1 MRTRPSVTTKATTTQ
16 PAAAKPVSAMSVS
29 AMPAATQ
36 PAQRVRVA
44 HEVPGRL
51 RLRSPA
57 LADPS
62 LDPSY
67 LEAMLEAVPGVTG
80 ARINS
85 AAACVTVRHDGGA
98 GVRQRILELVEDIPG
113 EAFLPGQHR
122 TAPLPL
128 PTVIGQAV
136 AAAATPFLPGG
147 VKAPLSW
154 GLGLPTIT
162 HGLGTL
168 LSEGVKVEV
177 LDAAA
182 VGFSLL
188 RGDHFT
194 ANAIVAMLG
203 LGNWLEQWTTAK
215 SDQLLKDLLRPQVE
229 SVWVERDAREVRLA
243 FADLAVGDVVI
254 CGAGELIPVDG
265 VVVDGEAAL
274 NRSSITGESLPVQA
288 SLGSEVLSG
297 SLVEDGRLKI
307 AARTVG
313 GETSMA
319 RTRRFLQN
327 SLRSKSASQ
336 KHSDELADRLVPV
349 TLGLGLG
356 LFALTR
362 DVRRAAAVL
371 TVDYSCALKLAA
383 PVAVK
388 SGMHAAGHQGVLLK
402 GGQALDN
409 LAAIDTIVF
418 DKTGTLT
425 RGDLRVTDVLPI
437 QATGAPDETL
447 TPEELLALA
456 AGAEEHYSHPVARAV
471 VAEAKTRGLTLPPIS
486 QVDFIVAHGVSA
498 FVQGRRVLVGSR
510 HFLEDDEGVDCALT
524 DALSS
529 RLRGQGK
536 GLLYVARDGL
546 LTGVIALRDEL
557 RPEAAEALAALR
569 ERGISHIVVLTGDH
583 KDTALA
589 VLSGLG
595 VDEIHW
601 ELAPEDKAVIVRRL
615 QAQGRVLAFAGD
627 GVNDAPALLT
637 ADVGVCMPGGA
648 DLARES
654 AQVVLLEDNL
664 MVLATARDIA
674 TRTRRVLT
682 HSFRT
687 AVGVNSAVMLL
698 AASGKLSPV
707 AAAILHNACTLGILG
722 YAASSGNGFGP
733 KTFTGRNK
741 SARPAALSLSPST
754 PAQE

>member
-1 MRTRPSVTTKATTTQ
+1 VRTLPSTKKNT
-16 PAAAKPVSAMSVS
+16 
-29 AMPAATQ
+29 
-36 PAQRVRVA
+36 AQRVRVA
-44 HEVPGRL
+44 HELPGRL
-51 RLRSPA
+51 RLRAAA
-57 LADPS
+57 LGDPS
-62 LDPSY
+62 LDSSY
-67 LEAMLEAVPGVTG
+67 LEAMLEAVPGVTK
-80 ARINS
+80 AAINTP
-85 AAACVTVRHDGGA
+85 ATCVTVCYDGGGA
-98 GVRQRILELVEDIPG
+98 VRARVMALVADIPG
-113 EAFLPGQHR
+113 EAFLPGQQR

-128 PTVIGQAV
+128 PTVIAQAV
-136 AAAATPFLPGG
+136 AAASTPFLPGG
-147 VKAPLSW
+147 VRTPLSW

-162 HGLGTL
+162 QGLGTL

-215 SDQLLKDLLRPQVE
+215 SDQLLKDLLRPQVGA
-229 SVWVERDAREVRLA
+229 VWVERDAREVRVN
-243 FADLAVGDVVI
+243 FADLAVGDVVV

-388 SGMHAAGHQGVLLK
+388 SGMHAAGHCGVLLK

-425 RGDLRVTDVLPI
+425 RGDLRVTDVLP
-437 QATGAPDETL
+437 ALAADGRAEAL
-447 TPEELLALA
+447 TPAELLALA

-471 VAEAKTRGLTLPPIS
+471 VAEAKSRGLDLPPIS

-510 HFLEDDEGVDCALT
+510 HFLEDDEGVDCAAV
-524 DALSS
+524 DEISV
-529 RLRGQGK
+529 RLRAQGK
-536 GLLYVARDGL
+536 SLLHVARDGSF
-546 LTGVIALRDEL
+546 TGVIALRDEL

-569 ERGISHIVVLTGDH
+569 ERGIKHMVVLTGDH
-583 KDTALA
+583 KDTAKA

-601 ELAPEDKAVIVRRL
+601 ELTPEDKADIVRRL
-615 QAQGRVLAFAGD
+615 QSEGRVLAFAGD

-664 MVLATARDIA
+664 MALAVARDIA

-682 HSFRT
+682 NSFRA

-698 AASGKLSPV
+698 AAGGKLSPV
-707 AAAILHNACTLGILG
+707 AAAMMHNASTLGILG
-722 YAASSGNGFGP
+722 YAALAGGGSPKAFSG
-733 KTFTGRNK
+733 RDQC
-741 SARPAALSLSPST
+741 ARTSLSSLSPSAQ
-754 PAQE
+754 AQE

>member
-1 MRTRPSVTTKATTTQ
+1 VRTPASTTKH
-16 PAAAKPVSAMSVS
+16 AAR
-29 AMPAATQ
+29 
-36 PAQRVRVA
+36 RVRVA
-44 HEVPGRL
+44 HELPGRL
-51 RLRSPA
+51 RLRSA
-57 LADPS
+57 VLGDPS
-62 LDPSY
+62 LDLGY
-67 LEAMLEAVPGVTG
+67 LEAMLEAVPGVT
-80 ARINS
+80 S
-85 AAACVTVRHDGGA
+85 AAINTAATCVTVRFGGGA
-98 GVRQRILELVEDIPG
+98 PVRARILELVGNIPG

-122 TAPLPL
+122 VAPLPL
-128 PTVIGQAV
+128 PTVIGQA
-136 AAAATPFLPGG
+136 AAAAAMPFLPGA
-147 VKAPLSW
+147 VRAPLSW

-162 HGLGTL
+162 QGLGTL
-168 LSEGVKVEV
+168 LAEGVKVEV

-215 SDQLLKDLLRPQVE
+215 SDQLLKDLLRPQVD
-229 SVWVERDAREVRLA
+229 SVWVERDAREVRVS
-243 FADLAVGDVVI
+243 FAELAVGDVVI
-254 CGAGELIPVDG
+254 CGAGELVPVDG

-336 KHSDELADRLVPV
+336 KHSDDLADRLVPV

-388 SGMHAAGHQGVLLK
+388 SGMHAAGHCGVLLK

-425 RGDLRVTDVLPI
+425 RGDLRVTDLLPTP
-437 QATGAPDETL
+437 QAGGGAEAL
-447 TPEELLALA
+447 TPAELLALA

-471 VAEAKTRGLTLPPIS
+471 VAEAKTRGLDLPPIS

-510 HFLEDDEGVDCALT
+510 HFLEDDEGVDCAGADGLC
-524 DALSS
+524 AQ
-529 RLRGQGK
+529 LRSQGK
-536 GLLYVARDGL
+536 SLLYVAREGR
-546 LTGVIALRDEL
+546 LTGIIALRDEL

-569 ERGISHIVVLTGDH
+569 ERGITHMVVLTGDH
-583 KDTALA
+583 KDTAKA

-601 ELAPEDKAVIVRRL
+601 ELAPEDKADIVRRL
-615 QAQGRVLAFAGD
+615 QSEGRMLAFAGD

-637 ADVGVCMPGGA
+637 ADVGICMPGGA

-654 AQVVLLEDNL
+654 AQVVLLEDDL
-664 MVLATARDIA
+664 MALAVARDIA

-698 AASGKLSPV
+698 AAGGRLSPV
-707 AAAILHNACTLGILG
+707 AAAILHNACTIGILG
-722 YAASSGNGFGP
+722 YAVLAGGGSPKGFA
-733 KTFTGRNK
+733 GRDAC
-741 SARPAALSLSPST
+741 ARTNAGQHAEQHAEPIPEPFA